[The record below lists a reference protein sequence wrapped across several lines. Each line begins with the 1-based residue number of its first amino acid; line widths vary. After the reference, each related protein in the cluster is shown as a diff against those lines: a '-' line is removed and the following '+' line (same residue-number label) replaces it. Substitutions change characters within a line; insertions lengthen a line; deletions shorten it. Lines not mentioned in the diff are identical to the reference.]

1 MKQDKFLTG
10 ILIGIGV
17 LILIALALFFTRKD
31 SKQYIK
37 DDTPEGVVNNYVLA
51 VFNKDYE
58 KAYTYLADLNYKP
71 TYEEFRK
78 SFFSGNINPG
88 NVGVDVG
95 AAQINGDEAIVSIS
109 LVYAPSDPF
118 SSRSENTDRALV
130 VKQNGKW
137 KISTMPS
144 YTLWDY
150 SWYTKVDKSPIPAP
164 GQPVNP

>member
-17 LILIALALFFTRKD
+17 LIVIALALFFSRKD
-31 SKQYIK
+31 SKQYAT

-51 VFNKDYE
+51 VYNRDYE
-58 KAYTYLADLNYKP
+58 KAYTYLADLKNKP

-78 SFFSGNINPG
+78 SFFNGNVNPG
-88 NVGVDVG
+88 QAGVDVG
-95 AAQINGDEAIVSIS
+95 TVDLNGDEAIVNIS

-118 SSRSENTDRALV
+118 SNRYENTDHALV

-137 KISTMPS
+137 KISSMPS
-144 YTLWDY
+144 YSLWDY
-150 SWYTKVDKSPIPAP
+150 NWYTV
-164 GQPVNP
+164 PVKP